1 MTESTEPN
9 ILIALGQ
16 PTALGH
22 VTVNGGCRTVSGV
35 ADGV

>member
-9 ILIALGQ
+9 TLIALGRS
-16 PTALGH
+16 TAFGH